1 MMGNMK
7 TDQIK
12 ATSFACISPKSV
24 DPRYTVYVA
33 EIRKRLTY
41 VILSLLFAL
50 LCAYTQRVALMYSI
64 TLSLQKS
71 LPQISQGGQIAELFK
86 GNRHSDNVTQPLSSS
101 VCPESE
107 GVHIWKRFLDDTLL
121 LVEKDKDSKSFSFR
135 DVDDLFSSS
144 AINQEGAVRLIFTDV
159 EEAFYTLLSVS
170 LFWCVWACFP
180 VLMYHTLCFFQPGF
194 YAGQSRRVCVFV
206 LKRVV
211 WGYLVLWLV
220 DLFLIPR
227 LLLFFY
233 SFQIERSSL
242 CLHAETKVVS
252 YVSLYVFVYSSTIA
266 LLLLTGLWGFYRR
279 RQILDWLSVS
289 SHSRDNSAVS
299 QEIEST
305 SAQVRFKGY
314 LAKKLD
320 PLGNQYRE
328 QRGKI
333 WWGCLL
339 VAALIS
345 PPDISSQ
352 FACALLL
359 ILWSEIGI
367 WLAYTSSCR
376 VSAGACTCTTI
387 GFCKTTFCNACKA

>member
-1 MMGNMK
+1 MMGSMK

-12 ATSFACISPKSV
+12 VISFAYISSKGV

-41 VILSLLFAL
+41 ITLSLLFAL

-71 LPQISQGGQIAELFK
+71 LPQTSQGVQITEFFK
-86 GNRHSDNVTQPLSSS
+86 EDRHNNNVTQPLSPS
-101 VCPESE
+101 VCSQPE
-107 GVHIWKRFLDDTLL
+107 GAHIWKRFSDESLL
-121 LVEKDKDSKSFSFR
+121 LADKGGESKSYSFQEIN
-135 DVDDLFSSS
+135 DLFDFS
-144 AINQEGAVRLIFTDV
+144 AINQDGAVRLIFTDV

-180 VLMYHTLCFFQPGF
+180 VLVYHTLCFFQPGF
-194 YAGQSRRVCVFV
+194 YAGQSQRVCAFV
-206 LKRVV
+206 LKRLV
-211 WGYLVLWLV
+211 WGYLALWLV

-252 YVSLYVFVYSSTIA
+252 YVSLYVFVCGSTVA
-266 LLLLTGLWGFYRR
+266 LLLLTGLWGSYRR

-289 SHSRDNSAVS
+289 SHSKENSTVS

-305 SAQVRFKGY
+305 SAHTHFWVKGY
-314 LAKKLD
+314 LTKKLN

-339 VAALIS
+339 IAALIS

-352 FACALLL
+352 IACALLL
-359 ILWSEIGI
+359 IVWSEVGI
-367 WLAYTSSCR
+367 WLAYISSCR
-376 VSAGACTCTTI
+376 VSAAACTCTLQNLVLQNS
-387 GFCKTTFCNACKA
+387 GMPN